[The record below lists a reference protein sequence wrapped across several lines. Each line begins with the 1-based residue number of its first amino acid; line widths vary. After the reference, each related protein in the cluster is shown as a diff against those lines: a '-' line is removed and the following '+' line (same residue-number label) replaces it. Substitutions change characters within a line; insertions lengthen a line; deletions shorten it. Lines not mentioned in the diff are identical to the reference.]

1 MEFQVHSELY
11 DLLNTGIELDLILA
25 DGNDYEQQN
34 RLSNVQK
41 KLKEGEKHI
50 KKGIDTQ
57 QMTIKGK
64 IGGEQKEMPQPGDW
78 ASLVKQ
84 EQVVKE
90 KEDKVNNAIEFMKS
104 KAVAGGKGVKFGKK
118 MKDKRKPEDR
128 EKAKS
133 LMEKAK
139 KGPRGMKFKPS
150 K

>member
-57 QMTIKGK
+57 
-64 IGGEQKEMPQPGDW
+64 
-78 ASLVKQ
+78 
-84 EQVVKE
+84 
-90 KEDKVNNAIEFMKS
+90 
-104 KAVAGGKGVKFGKK
+104 
-118 MKDKRKPEDR
+118 
-128 EKAKS
+128 
-133 LMEKAK
+133 
-139 KGPRGMKFKPS
+139 
-150 K
+150 